1 MAVERTYTIPLRR
14 EWLKSPRYRRAKK
27 AVTAVKQF
35 LTKHMKSEDIRLGKH
50 LNEELWKHGIKNPPC
65 KIKINV
71 IKDDKDVVRAELFG
85 KKIELEKKEEKKG
98 IAGKLKEKITGKKE
112 EKPKK
117 AKKKEEVKEEKPAEK
132 KEAAKPE
139 EKKEEVKK
147 EEPKVKEKP
156 AEKKE
161 VKEEKPAEKKKET
174 PKPEEKKEAKE
185 EKPAEKKEEVKKE
198 PRSEEKPKAVPKEE
212 AKAEPKP
219 AQK

>member
-35 LTKHMKSEDIRLGKH
+35 LIKHMKSEDIRLGKH
-50 LNEELWKHGIKNPPC
+50 LNEELWKHGIKNPPG

-117 AKKKEEVKEEKPAEK
+117 AEKKEKPA
-132 KEAAKPE
+132 E

-147 EEPKVKEKP
+147 EKPAEKKKEKP
-156 AEKKE
+156 AE
-161 VKEEKPAEKKKET
+161 KKET
-174 PKPEEKKEAKE
+174 PKPEEKPTEVKKEAPKTE

-198 PRSEEKPKAVPKEE
+198 EPKPEAKPTEVKKE
-212 AKAEPKP
+212 APKAEPKP

>member
-65 KIKINV
+65 KIKVNV

-98 IAGKLKEKITGKKE
+98 ITGKLKEKITGKKE

-117 AKKKEEVKEEKPAEK
+117 AEAKPAEKKEEVKEEKPAEK

-139 EKKEEVKK
+139 EKKEE
-147 EEPKVKEKP
+147 PKVK
-156 AEKKE
+156 
-161 VKEEKPAEKKKET
+161 
-174 PKPEEKKEAKE
+174 

-198 PRSEEKPKAVPKEE
+198 PKSEEKPKASAKEE
-212 AKAEPKP
+212 AKSEPKP